1 MLARLAL
8 IACALC
14 ALQPAIAAE
23 PTSASSVN
31 ICRQALPTIRG
42 LWQHDLYDAPPTV
55 AAVMVDAIDGKLP
68 QVRQGLA
75 ALPAAEQAHWRQ
87 VAMLTAANAY
97 QPVVVDGLLDD
108 GAAVN
113 EPARLP
119 PLRSGFYQ
127 QTVSDMAHDP
137 RFGPGV
143 AKGLQSAGVM
153 NNHGNL
159 AGPALPFAVKCGDT
173 ATLDVLLHHHANVMA
188 RAAPNV
194 ADALTTAVVNGDT
207 PIVSRLLDHG
217 ADACADDRRV
227 HKPGYSLAD
236 IGRRQHLPDDLL
248 QRLSCRKTAAVTTH

>member
-68 QVRQGLA
+68 QVRQSLA

-217 ADACADDRRV
+217 ADACADDRRIR
-227 HKPGYSLAD
+227 KPGTTLAS
-236 IGRRQHLPDDLL
+236 IGQHSHLPGALV
-248 QRLSCRKTAAVTTH
+248 QRLTCHASTTATVH

>member
-14 ALQPAIAAE
+14 ALQSAIAAE
-23 PTSASSVN
+23 PAPASSAN
-31 ICRQALPTIRG
+31 LCRQALPTIRG
-42 LWQHDLYDAPPTV
+42 LWQHDLYDAPPAV
-55 AAVMVDAIDGKLP
+55 AAVMADAIDGKLP

-87 VAMLTAANAY
+87 AAMLTAANAY
-97 QPVVVDGLLDD
+97 QPAVVDGLLDD
-108 GAAVN
+108 GAAVD
-113 EPARLP
+113 EPVRLP
-119 PLRSGFYQ
+119 PLKGSFYP
-127 QTVSDMAHDP
+127 QTVSAMAHDP

-159 AGPALPFAVKCGDT
+159 VGPALPLAVVCGDT

-194 ADALTTAVVNGDT
+194 ADALTAAVVNGDA

-217 ADACADDRRV
+217 ADACADDRRIR
-227 HKPGYSLAD
+227 KPGTTLAS
-236 IGRRQHLPDDLL
+236 IGQRNHLPDALVL
-248 QRLSCRKTAAVTTH
+248 RLTCRAPATAAFH

>member
-1 MLARLAL
+1 MLTRLAL

-23 PTSASSVN
+23 PTPVAN
-31 ICRQALPTIRG
+31 ICRQVLPTIRA
-42 LWQHDLYDAPPTV
+42 LWQHDLYDTPPAV

-97 QPVVVDGLLDD
+97 QPAVVDGLLDD
-108 GAAVN
+108 GAAADAAV
-113 EPARLP
+113 RLP

-127 QTVSDMAHDP
+127 QTANATAHDP

-143 AKGLQSAGVM
+143 AKGFQSAGVM

-159 AGPALPFAVKCGDT
+159 VGPALPLVVMCGDT
-173 ATLDVLLHHHANVMA
+173 ATLDVLLRHRANLMA
-188 RAAPNV
+188 RTAPNA
-194 ADALTTAVVNGDT
+194 ADALTAAVVNGDA
-207 PIVSRLLDHG
+207 PIVGRLLDHG
-217 ADACADDRRV
+217 ADACADDRRIR
-227 HKPGYSLAD
+227 KPGSTLAS
-236 IGRRQHLPDDLL
+236 IGQRNHLPDTLV
-248 QRLSCRKTAAVTTH
+248 QRLACHASTTAAIH